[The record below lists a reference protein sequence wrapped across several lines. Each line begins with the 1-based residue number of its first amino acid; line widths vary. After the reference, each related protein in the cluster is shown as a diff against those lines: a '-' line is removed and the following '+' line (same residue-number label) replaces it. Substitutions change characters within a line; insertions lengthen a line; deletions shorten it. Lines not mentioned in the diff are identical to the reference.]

1 MINVLHL
8 TASFGL
14 SVGGAETNLLRLVC
28 HMDRSRFRNT
38 VVTMT
43 DLIPQQ
49 RVPGLLQS
57 RLAKAEIP
65 LRSLGMRRGV
75 PSPLAATRFFRIV
88 RKVRP
93 DILQTWMYHADLL
106 GLLVGKLAG
115 VSAIAWNI
123 RCSSMEM
130 AHYRLMSTMVL
141 RALVRLSGLPHVV
154 LANSQRGIQVH
165 KELGYT
171 PRRWLYIPNSL
182 DLDEFRPDR
191 CAKAQVR
198 CELGLRQDTHLIGLM
213 ARFHPM
219 KDHANFIAAANM
231 LAADD
236 PSLHF
241 VLAGLGVDSNNGE
254 VRRLVESTGLPHRFH
269 LLGQRHDVGR
279 ITAALD
285 IACSSSAFGEGSSNA
300 VAEAMACGVPC
311 VVTDVGDSAFIVQN
325 TGKIVP
331 PRDTSAFAQACRE
344 LLNLSPRK
352 RRELGLAARA
362 RVEERFSLHSV
373 VDSYQ
378 RLYEQLAPAGIRQR
392 SLTQPSKFAGL
403 R

>member
-8 TASFGL
+8 TSSFGL
-14 SVGGAETNLLRLVC
+14 SGGAETNLLRLVC
-28 HMDRSRFRNT
+28 HMDKSRFRNT

-43 DLIPQQ
+43 DLIPQ

-57 RLAKAEIP
+57 RLAEAEVP
-65 LRSLGMRRGV
+65 VCSLGMLRGM
-75 PSPLAATRFFRIV
+75 PSPFAAARFFRIV

-93 DILQTWMYHADLL
+93 HVLQTWMYHADLL

-115 VSAIAWNI
+115 ASAIAWNI

-130 AHYRLMSTMVL
+130 AHYRRLSTIVL
-141 RALVRLSGLPHVV
+141 RALVPLSGFPHVV
-154 LANSQRGIQVH
+154 LANSHRGIQVH

-182 DLDEFRPDR
+182 DLDEFRPDPR
-191 CAKAQVR
+191 AKAQVR
-198 CELGLRQDTHLIGLM
+198 CELGLRQDTRLIGLM

-219 KDHANFIAAANM
+219 KDHANFIAAATI

-241 VLAGLGVDSNNGE
+241 VLAGLWVDSNNSE

-269 LLGQRHDVGR
+269 LLGQRHDVSR

-285 IACSSSAFGEGSSNA
+285 LACSCSAFGEGSSNA

-331 PRDTSAFAQACRE
+331 PKDTPAFAQACRE
-344 LLNLSPRK
+344 LLDLSPRK
-352 RRELGLAARA
+352 RRELGLTARA
-362 RVEERFSLHSV
+362 RAEESFSLHAV

-378 RLYEQLAPAGIRQR
+378 GLYEELAAGTGGIRQR
-392 SLTQPSKFAGL
+392 SLKQQSKLAGL

>member
-8 TASFGL
+8 TSSFGL
-14 SVGGAETNLLRLVC
+14 SGGAETNLLRLVC
-28 HMDRSRFRNT
+28 NMDRTRFRNT

-43 DLIPQQ
+43 NVIPQ
-49 RVPGLLQS
+49 RDPGLLQS
-57 RLAKAEIP
+57 RLVKAEVP
-65 LRSLGMRRGV
+65 VYSLGMRRGV
-75 PSPLAATRFFRIV
+75 PSPLAAARFFRIV

-93 DILQTWMYHADLL
+93 HILQTWMYHADLL

-130 AHYRLMSTMVL
+130 AHYRRMSTIVL
-141 RALVRLSGLPHVV
+141 RALVPLSGLPHVV
-154 LANSQRGIQVH
+154 LANSQCGIQVH

-191 CAKAQVR
+191 CAKAQFR
-198 CELGLRQDTHLIGLM
+198 CELGLRPDTRLIGLI
-213 ARFHPM
+213 ARFDPM
-219 KDHANFIAAANM
+219 KDHANFIAAASV

-241 VLAGLGVDSNNGE
+241 VLAGIGIDSNNRE
-254 VRRLVESTGLPHRFH
+254 LMRLVESTGLPHRFH

-331 PRDTSAFAQACRE
+331 PKDTQAFAQACGE
-344 LLNLSPRK
+344 LLNLSPAQRHE
-352 RRELGLAARA
+352 RGLAARA
-362 RVEERFSLHSV
+362 RVEEFFSLHSV
-373 VDSYQ
+373 VDRYQ
-378 RLYEQLAPAGIRQR
+378 GLYEQLAPAPQG
-392 SLTQPSKFAGL
+392 FGNGA
-403 R
+403 

>member
-1 MINVLHL
+1 
-8 TASFGL
+8 
-14 SVGGAETNLLRLVC
+14 
-28 HMDRSRFRNT
+28 
-38 VVTMT
+38 MT
-43 DLIPQQ
+43 DLIPQ

-57 RLAKAEIP
+57 RLAAAEVP
-65 LRSLGMRRGV
+65 VCSLGMRRGM
-75 PSPLAATRFFRIV
+75 PSPFAVARFFRIV

-93 DILQTWMYHADLL
+93 HVLQTWMYHADLL

-130 AHYRLMSTMVL
+130 AHYRRMSSIVL
-141 RALVRLSGLPHVV
+141 RALVPLSGFPHVV
-154 LANSQRGIQVH
+154 LANSHRGIQVH

-191 CAKAQVR
+191 RAKAQI
-198 CELGLRQDTHLIGLM
+198 CSELGLRQDTRLIGLM

-219 KDHANFIAAANM
+219 KDHANFIAAATI

-241 VLAGLGVDSNNGE
+241 VLAGIWVDSNNSE

-269 LLGQRHDVGR
+269 LLGQRHDVAR

-285 IACSSSAFGEGSSNA
+285 VACSSSAFGEGSSNA
-300 VAEAMACGVPC
+300 IAEAMACGVPC
-311 VVTDVGDSAFIVQN
+311 VVTDVGDSALIVQN
-325 TGKIVP
+325 TGKVVP
-331 PRDTSAFAQACRE
+331 PKDTPAFAQACRE

-362 RVEERFSLHSV
+362 RVEEHFSLHAV

-378 RLYEQLAPAGIRQR
+378 RLYEQLAPVPQEFGNGVKQ
-392 SLTQPSKFAGL
+392 QSKLAGL

>member
-1 MINVLHL
+1 MINILHL

-14 SVGGAETNLLRLVC
+14 SGGAETNLLRLVC
-28 HMDRSRFRNT
+28 NMDRSRFRNT

-43 DLIPQQ
+43 DLRPQ

-57 RLAKAEIP
+57 RLAEAEVP
-65 LRSLGMRRGV
+65 FYSLGMRRGV
-75 PSPLAATRFFRIV
+75 PSPLAAARFFCIV
-88 RKVRP
+88 RKIRP
-93 DILQTWMYHADLL
+93 HILQTWMYHADLL

-123 RCSSMEM
+123 RCSAMDM
-130 AHYRLMSTMVL
+130 AHYRRMSTVVL
-141 RALVRLSGLPHVV
+141 RALVPLSRFPQAV

-165 KELGYT
+165 KEFGYT

-191 CAKAQVR
+191 CAKVQVR
-198 CELGLRQDTHLIGLM
+198 CELGLGQDTGLIGLI

-219 KDHANFIAAANM
+219 KDHANFIAAASM
-231 LAADD
+231 LSAED

-241 VLAGLGVDSNNGE
+241 VLAGLGVNSNDGE
-254 VRRLVESTGLPHRFH
+254 VWRLVESTGLQHRFH
-269 LLGQRHDVGR
+269 LLGERHDVGR

-285 IACSSSAFGEGSSNA
+285 IACSSSAYGEGSSNA

-331 PRDTSAFAQACRE
+331 PKDTLALAQACRE
-344 LLNLSPRK
+344 LLSLSPRK
-352 RRELGLAARA
+352 RRELGLTARA
-362 RVEERFSLHSV
+362 RVEECFSLRAV

-378 RLYEQLAPAGIRQR
+378 GLYEQLALAPLGFVNGASKRQSKLA
-392 SLTQPSKFAGL
+392 SL

>member
-14 SVGGAETNLLRLVC
+14 SGGAETNLLRLVC

-43 DLIPQQ
+43 DLIPQ

-57 RLAKAEIP
+57 QLAKARVP
-65 LRSLGMRRGV
+65 VYSLGMRRGV
-75 PSPLAATRFFRIV
+75 PNPLAAARFFRIV
-88 RKVRP
+88 KKTRP
-93 DILQTWMYHADLL
+93 HILQTWMYHADLL

-115 VSAIAWNI
+115 VSSIAWNI
-123 RCSSMEM
+123 RCSSMDM
-130 AHYRLMSTMVL
+130 AHYRLMSSLVL
-141 RALVRLSGLPHVV
+141 RALVPLSMFPHVIV
-154 LANSQRGIQVH
+154 ANSHRGIEVH
-165 KELGYT
+165 KELGYR

-191 CAKAQVR
+191 CAKAEVHR
-198 CELGLRQDTHLIGLM
+198 ELGLRPDTHLIGLM
-213 ARFHPM
+213 ARFHAM
-219 KDHANFIAAANM
+219 KDHANFIAAATM

-241 VLAGLGVDSNNGE
+241 VLAGLDVDSSNSELNG
-254 VRRLVESTGLPHRFH
+254 LVESTAFQHRFH
-269 LLGQRHDVGR
+269 LLGQRHDIAR

-285 IACSSSAFGEGSSNA
+285 VACSSSAFGEGSSNA

-311 VVTDVGDSAFIVQN
+311 VTTDVGDSAFIVQD

-331 PRDTSAFAQACRE
+331 PKDTVAFARACRE
-344 LLNLSPRK
+344 LLNLSLRK
-352 RRELGLAARA
+352 RCELGLRARA
-362 RVEERFSLHSV
+362 RVEERFSLRAV

-378 RLYEQLAPAGIRQR
+378 SLYEQLVPAPQRFHEEARQ
-392 SLTQPSKFAGL
+392 SKLAGL

>member
-1 MINVLHL
+1 MIDVVHL

-14 SVGGAETNLLRLVC
+14 SGGAETNLLRLVC

-43 DLIPQQ
+43 DLIPQ

-57 RLAKAEIP
+57 RLAEAEVP
-65 LRSLGMRRGV
+65 VYSLGMRRGV
-75 PSPLAATRFFRIV
+75 PSPLAAIRFFRIV
-88 RKVRP
+88 RRIRP
-93 DILQTWMYHADLL
+93 HILQTWMYHADLL

-123 RCSSMEM
+123 RCSAMEM
-130 AHYRLMSTMVL
+130 AHYRLMSTVVL
-141 RALVRLSGLPHVV
+141 RALVPLSRLPQVV
-154 LANSQRGIQVH
+154 LANSQSGIQAH
-165 KELGYT
+165 KELGYI

-182 DLDEFRPDR
+182 NLDEFRPDR
-191 CAKAQVR
+191 RAKAR
-198 CELGLRQDTHLIGLM
+198 LCCELGLPQDTRLIGLM
-213 ARFHPM
+213 ARFHSM
-219 KDHANFIAAANM
+219 KDHANFIAAASM

-241 VLAGLGVDSNNGE
+241 VLAGIGIDSDNEE
-254 VRRLVESTGLPHRFH
+254 VTRLVESTGLPHRFH
-269 LLGQRHDVGR
+269 LLGQRHDVHR
-279 ITAALD
+279 IAAALD

-311 VVTDVGDSAFIVQN
+311 VATDVGDSALIVQN

-331 PRDTSAFAQACRE
+331 PKDARAFAQACRE

-352 RRELGLAARA
+352 RHELGLAARA
-362 RVEERFSLHSV
+362 RVEERFSLHAV
-373 VDSYQ
+373 VEQYQ
-378 RLYEQLAPAGIRQR
+378 ELYEQLAADTAGIRQP
-392 SLTQPSKFAGL
+392 SLEQSKLAGL
-403 R
+403 S